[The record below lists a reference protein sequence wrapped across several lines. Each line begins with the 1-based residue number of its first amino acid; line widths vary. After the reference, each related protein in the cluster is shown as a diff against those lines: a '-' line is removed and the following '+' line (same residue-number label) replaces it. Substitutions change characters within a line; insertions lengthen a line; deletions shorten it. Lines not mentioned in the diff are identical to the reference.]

1 MTLNEA
7 DPSNPAD
14 SEFYWMK
21 GLYITPAGANGNG
34 SQIVQATAGDAI
46 SLQARVYNYSL
57 AVMPPGSTVHV
68 RFYGQEWDKDKAD
81 FTGAAFVI
89 DEVRLDPIPPF
100 NPSSGEPNWVLAST
114 TLDTTSYADQY
125 LIFWVVVWM
134 EQNGELV
141 PEPTGHGLTAIPGA
155 TTAPTAVAIE
165 RYSNNVGFYKQP
177 FFVCPNPCQRLS
189 APASAATAE
198 SLAVE
203 KVEVAPNRVSI
214 FENVTVTA
222 TLAAEESSLDG
233 VLVVYYDGDPQQGGE
248 AFDAELIP
256 HIRANDAYVNRVKFR
271 PRTCGPHTVF
281 VVAQSTAT
289 GTATVTV
296 DCPPCAR
303 RIRGKSRAGGWW
315 RRERQSQLQRQGAR
329 RRDAG
334 SSCCHRDRDRFAPGN
349 RRRRT
354 GPGRWRSTVSAG
366 DSQGSPGQQGY
377 RGDLRDPCRGATQ
390 RGDRGQAAR
399 SEER

>member
-1 MTLNEA
+1 MDGAER
-7 DPSNPAD
+7 
-14 SEFYWMK
+14 
-21 GLYITPAGANGNG
+21 GAGARAHG
-34 SQIVQATAGDAI
+34 AWPHGD
-46 SLQARVYNYSL
+46 S
-57 AVMPPGSTVHV
+57 
-68 RFYGQEWDKDKAD
+68 
-81 FTGAAFVI
+81 
-89 DEVRLDPIPPF
+89 
-100 NPSSGEPNWVLAST
+100 
-114 TLDTTSYADQY
+114 
-125 LIFWVVVWM
+125 
-134 EQNGELV
+134 
-141 PEPTGHGLTAIPGA
+141 GA

-203 KVEVAPNRVSI
+203 KVKVAPSRVSI

-222 TLAAEESSLDG
+222 TLVAEESSLDG

-296 DCPPCAR
+296 DCPGANS
-303 RIRGKSRAGGWW
+303 RGKPSGWVVAP
-315 RRERQSQLQRQGAR
+315 RKAKSASAAR
-329 RRDAG
+329 
-334 SSCCHRDRDRFAPGN
+334 CPP
-349 RRRRT
+349 
-354 GPGRWRSTVSAG
+354 PGRWIFVL
-366 DSQGSPGQQGY
+366 P
-377 RGDLRDPCRGATQ
+377 P
-390 RGDRGQAAR
+390 
-399 SEER
+399 